1 MNRLM
6 SSPLGI
12 PSLAARSSLAVLA
25 TASLAQGCATS
36 QPTLRT
42 ANVTERPATERLARE
57 SPAGAAAQSDRA
69 TSDRAVS
76 EGTPSG
82 GEGIPSGGTS
92 TALKPTSGVV
102 SDTAEVMRVAQR
114 TEVAVEKDAPAV
126 AGHPLTSVV
135 VTQCNLL
142 VAVYMTMP
150 DGKLLRFDSSASVP
164 ADQLLQM
171 AYTATR
177 SERVEVSCNDA
188 GAVGYEKH
196 DPV

>member
-6 SSPLGI
+6 
-12 PSLAARSSLAVLA
+12 SSLAVLA

-36 QPTLRT
+36 QPTQR
-42 ANVTERPATERLARE
+42 AA
-57 SPAGAAAQSDRA
+57 SPVAQAVGAAL
-69 TSDRAVS
+69 
-76 EGTPSG
+76 E
-82 GEGIPSGGTS
+82 
-92 TALKPTSGVV
+92 PTSGVA
-102 SDTAEVMRVAQR
+102 SDSSCAGPKCATEAMHVAHR
-114 TEVAVEKDAPAV
+114 TEVAAEKNAPAV
-126 AGHPLTSVV
+126 PGHPLTSVV
-135 VTQCNLL
+135 VTQCNLI

-150 DGKLLRFDSSASVP
+150 DGSLLRFDSGASVP

-177 SERVEVSCNDA
+177 SERVEVSCNDT